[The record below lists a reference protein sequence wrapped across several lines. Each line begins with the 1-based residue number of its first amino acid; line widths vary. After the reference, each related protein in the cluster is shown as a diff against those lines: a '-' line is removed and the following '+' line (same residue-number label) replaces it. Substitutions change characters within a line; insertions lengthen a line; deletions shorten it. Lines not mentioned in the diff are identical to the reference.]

1 MPVVAL
7 SLTYDLPWREM
18 RGIVIAVFFSYG
30 LSAYLASLPFA
41 IRLLPWRGS
50 GKEWVIQCQK
60 KKKPP
65 VDH

>member
-1 MPVVAL
+1 
-7 SLTYDLPWREM
+7 M

-60 KKKPP
+60 KKKTP